1 MGVRVIRARPEQAVR
16 LTQIAHAAKSYWG
29 YPARWIELWH
39 NQLTITSAYILMHEV
54 YAAVDDEEEIGDRG
68 ILGFYALGGAGEK
81 VTLEHLWVQPSSFG
95 AGVGR
100 LLFEH
105 AVARARAL
113 NGRRLEIESDP
124 HAESFYQHMGA
135 ETVGEVTYELEGQ
148 PRILPLMEYR
158 LRDEAPDV
166 AA

>member
-1 MGVRVIRARPEQAVR
+1 MSIRVIRARPEQAVR

-39 NQLTITSAYILMHEV
+39 NQLTITGAYILAHEV
-54 YAAVDDEEEIGDRG
+54 YAAVDDDEAIGDRG
-68 ILGFYALGGAGEK
+68 ILGFYALEGEGERL
-81 VTLEHLWVQPSSFG
+81 TLEHLWVQPSSFG

-105 AVARARAL
+105 AVARAQAL
-113 NGRRLEIESDP
+113 HGHVLEIESDP

-148 PRILPLMEYR
+148 PRILPLLEVR
-158 LRDEAPDV
+158 LRNDAPP
-166 AA
+166 AAT